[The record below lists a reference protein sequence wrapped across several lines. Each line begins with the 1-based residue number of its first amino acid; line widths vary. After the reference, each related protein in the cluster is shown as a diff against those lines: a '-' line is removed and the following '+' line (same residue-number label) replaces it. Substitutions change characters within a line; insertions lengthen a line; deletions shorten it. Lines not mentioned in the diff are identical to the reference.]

1 MRPAVV
7 PPLCPPPMP
16 TAPTPN
22 SVMSFRIAWRSNRPS
37 SRPARICEPS
47 LNPTVKYTWRISICA
62 PAWVPPLP
70 QNTAEKLSWQLP
82 PFWICGANPK
92 CTPKFRPASLPFA
105 SNVANAGSNPVR
117 MLEFAASPA
126 AVFSFVNTQKTF
138 TFPENEKDHPLDI
151 CIVRPCAPAVAE
163 TPSAKPNNNSV
174 RRFIRDSLLGSLP
187 GQSYRSCPRGAN
199 CNYTAPGI
207 AEWER
212 GPPTSNT
219 RLASHLQ
226 LCEQT
231 GESGAHLLES
241 ESIVLSPA
249 PPGRPHQAA
258 PASARHSPLPRDQGG
273 PAGVAAKDGFVTEPE
288 TAKRTHIPAAP
299 WPGTPQNIR

>member
-1 MRPAVV
+1 M
-7 PPLCPPPMP
+7 
-16 TAPTPN
+16 
-22 SVMSFRIAWRSNRPS
+22 
-37 SRPARICEPS
+37 
-47 LNPTVKYTWRISICA
+47 
-62 PAWVPPLP
+62 
-70 QNTAEKLSWQLP
+70 
-82 PFWICGANPK
+82 
-92 CTPKFRPASLPFA
+92 PASLPRA
-105 SNVANAGSNPVR
+105 SNVAKAGSRPVR
-117 MLEFAASPA
+117 TLLYVRDLPVAAELSSCEN
-126 AVFSFVNTQKTF
+126 VQKAF
-138 TFPENEKDHPLDI
+138 TFPENWNAHPLDI

-174 RRFIRDSLLGSLP
+174 RRFIRDPLLGSLP

-199 CNYTAPGI
+199 CNYPAPGI

-249 PPGRPHQAA
+249 PPGRPPQAA
-258 PASARHSPLPRDQGG
+258 PASARHSPLPRG
-273 PAGVAAKDGFVTEPE
+273 
-288 TAKRTHIPAAP
+288 
-299 WPGTPQNIR
+299 